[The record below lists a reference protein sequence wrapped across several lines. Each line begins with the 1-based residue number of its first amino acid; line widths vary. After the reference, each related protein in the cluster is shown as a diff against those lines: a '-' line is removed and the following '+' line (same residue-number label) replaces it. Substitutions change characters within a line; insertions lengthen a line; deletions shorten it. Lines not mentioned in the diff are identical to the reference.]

1 MDAQRRMIDLPITRI
16 ETPIDKLDLEG
27 AIETCLPDRQAT
39 LGDSS
44 TNWPASAA
52 STPDH

>member
-1 MDAQRRMIDLPITRI
+1 MIDLAVARI
-16 ETPIDKLDLEG
+16 ETRIDTLDLEA

-44 TNWPASAA
+44 TSWPVSAA
-52 STPDH
+52 STPAR